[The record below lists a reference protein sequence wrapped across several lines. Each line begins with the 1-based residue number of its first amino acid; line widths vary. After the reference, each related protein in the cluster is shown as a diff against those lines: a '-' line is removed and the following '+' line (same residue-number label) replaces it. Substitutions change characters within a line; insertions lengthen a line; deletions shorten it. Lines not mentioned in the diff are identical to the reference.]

1 MQNLY
6 IYRFIQIKKSNV
18 SAQDFYFFDRIDP
31 SYSNESKM
39 VLNDIEKKYEQN
51 NDNYCVHFFDLIK
64 QHRENFVRITQITI
78 YFTNENLQRII
89 DAE

>member
-1 MQNLY
+1 
-6 IYRFIQIKKSNV
+6 
-18 SAQDFYFFDRIDP
+18 
-31 SYSNESKM
+31 M